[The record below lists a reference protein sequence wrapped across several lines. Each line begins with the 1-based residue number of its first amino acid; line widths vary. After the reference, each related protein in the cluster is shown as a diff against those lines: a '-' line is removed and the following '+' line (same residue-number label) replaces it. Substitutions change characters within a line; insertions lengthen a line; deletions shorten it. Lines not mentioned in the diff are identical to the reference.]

1 MDRKRRQIQGVKNI
15 KLTIIGDNMTT
26 KKEVTEHRKRMQS
39 FYKTKS
45 SMVDFIVKFFQVK
58 EGLRCRVRLDPFLT
72 KDGKPRYI
80 KYDPS
85 NISGYG
91 GKYKYPLQT
100 ITHDNIEDELIRG
113 KTLFFFEYIF
123 DEDVTKCNSTAE
135 VKDHIIGITPVM
147 DVDSP
152 HVIPE
157 QRHPDGR
164 KKRIDILSK
173 YGIPVMDNFE
183 RIRIFIKPILE
194 DSNIWKDMRMM
205 CSGNGM
211 YFIFPDLYGTQYE
224 LLQYYDSVSAL
235 IDDTN
240 TELGR
245 EYIDAGS
252 ISWYKFFK
260 VPYTFHNDY
269 NRLSIPID
277 RDIPVSYVVS
287 TKDW

>member
-1 MDRKRRQIQGVKNI
+1 
-15 KLTIIGDNMTT
+15 MTT
-26 KKEVTEHRKRMQS
+26 KQEVLEHRKNMQS
-39 FYKTKS
+39 FYKDKS
-45 SMVDFIVKFFQVK
+45 SMVDFIVNFFQVK

-80 KYDPS
+80 KYDPDT
-85 NISGYG
+85 ISGYG

-147 DVDSP
+147 DVDSQ
-152 HVIPE
+152 HVAPV

-173 YGIPVMDNFE
+173 DGIPVMNNFE
-183 RIRIFIKPILE
+183 RIRTFIKPILE
-194 DSNIWKDMRMM
+194 DNGIWKDTRMM

-211 YFIFPDLYGTQYE
+211 YFIFPDMYGDKDE
-224 LLQYYDSVSAL
+224 LLEYYYAVQTL
-235 IDDTN
+235 INDTN
-240 TELGR
+240 AELDLN
-245 EYIDAGS
+245 YIDAGS

-260 VPYTFHNDY
+260 SPFTFHNDY
-269 NRLSIPID
+269 PRLSIPID
-277 RDIPVSYVVS
+277 KDIPVSYVVS